1 MRIKE
6 ASQKTGLPEKT
17 IRYYEDIGLV
27 TPLRN
32 ADNGYRE
39 FKAQHIQDLHF
50 LHQAREMDFSLD
62 ECEQLLE
69 LKRNPNR
76 MSHDVKSIVNA
87 HIELI
92 EKRISNLANLKATL
106 AELASQCSGDES
118 PECAILKGIQNAQC
132 NHLSDERPTSNIKN
146 KSF

>member
-39 FKAQHIQDLHF
+39 FKEQHIEDLHF

-69 LKRNPNR
+69 LKRNPGG
-76 MSHDVKSIVNA
+76 SFGIVT
-87 HIELI
+87 
-92 EKRISNLANLKATL
+92 K
-106 AELASQCSGDES
+106 G
-118 PECAILKGIQNAQC
+118 AI
-132 NHLSDERPTSNIKN
+132 
-146 KSF
+146 